1 VGPLIAV
8 VAGIVVIG
16 GLIALAARRKSSAP
30 KETPAGGTITVEA
43 GRLRPA
49 VAEFHVRDGAARVHF
64 EVPLPAGAID
74 QVLADLLGREAV
86 EVVRE
91 KRHTLPLG
99 DLSKVVALGRRG
111 AEWVEVTSIGLTTPG
126 ELPPPMLPELIPH
139 AGHRDFDPF
148 DKLGSHPTTVPE
160 LSGGT
165 RGERLEGLELKL
177 PARAETALRAQG
189 IDPAAHDTPA
199 KVLALMRS
207 AGYQLSETGPH
218 TYRADRGG
226 QSTFVR
232 VLAHKPGDYPEL
244 AETDIR
250 KFVVDFGGSGA
261 ARGVLLSEKWA
272 PFEIHERERRD
283 PRVRFVSR
291 ERLQAFVDA
300 LVLG

>member
-1 VGPLIAV
+1 MGPLIAV
-8 VAGIVVIG
+8 VAGIVVVG
-16 GLIALAARRKSSAP
+16 GLIALLARRKSPAP
-30 KETPAGGTITVEA
+30 SRTGGTITVEA
-43 GRLRPA
+43 GRLRPG

-64 EVPLPAGAID
+64 EVPLPDGGVD
-74 QVLADLLGREAV
+74 EVLADLLGREAV

-99 DLSKVVALGRRG
+99 DLTRVVALGRRG
-111 AEWVEVTSIGLTTPG
+111 ADWAEVTSIGLATPG

-148 DKLGSHPTTVPE
+148 DKLSSLPTTAPG
-160 LSGGT
+160 LTGGT
-165 RGERLEGLELKL
+165 RGERLEGLELRL

-189 IDPAAHDTPA
+189 IDPAARDTTR

-207 AGYQLSETGPH
+207 AGYQVTETAPD

-232 VLAHKPGDYPEL
+232 VLAHNPGDHPEL

-250 KFVVDFGGSGA
+250 KFVVDFAGSGA
-261 ARGVLLSEKWA
+261 ARGLLLSEKWA

>member
-1 VGPLIAV
+1 VVIAV

-16 GLIALAARRKSSAP
+16 GLIALAMRRRSAA
-30 KETPAGGTITVEA
+30 TSPAAATAGTITVES
-43 GRLRPA
+43 GRLRPG

-64 EVPLPAGAID
+64 EVPLPAGAVD
-74 QVLADLLGREAV
+74 PVLADLLGREAV

-99 DLSKVVALGRRG
+99 DVARVVALGRRG

-139 AGHRDFDPF
+139 AGHHDFDPF
-148 DKLGSHPTTVPE
+148 EKLSDMPATAPGVAGGS
-160 LSGGT
+160 

-189 IDPAAHDTPA
+189 IDPAARNTPL

-207 AGYQLSETGPH
+207 AGYQITDTGPDTH
-218 TYRADRGG
+218 RADRGG
-226 QSTFVR
+226 QTTFIR
-232 VLAHKPGDYPEL
+232 VVAHSPGEYPEL

-250 KFVVDFGGSGA
+250 KFVVDFAGSGA
-261 ARGVLLSEKWA
+261 ARGLLLSEKWA

-283 PRVRFVSR
+283 PRVRFVAR
-291 ERLQAFVDA
+291 ERLQSFVDA

>member
-1 VGPLIAV
+1 MGPLIAV

-16 GLIALAARRKSSAP
+16 GLIALAVRRKSSAP
-30 KETPAGGTITVEA
+30 KTPSGGTITVEA
-43 GRLRPA
+43 GRLRPG

-64 EVPLPAGAID
+64 EVPLPTGAVD

-111 AEWVEVTSIGLTTPG
+111 ADWAEVTSISLTTPG

-148 DKLGSHPTTVPE
+148 DKLGSQPTTAP
-160 LSGGT
+160 LTGGT

-177 PARAETALRAQG
+177 PARAEAALRAQG

-207 AGYQLSETGPH
+207 AGYQLSQTAPD

-232 VLAHKPGDYPEL
+232 VLAHSSGDYPEL

-250 KFVVDFGGSGA
+250 KFVVDFARSGA